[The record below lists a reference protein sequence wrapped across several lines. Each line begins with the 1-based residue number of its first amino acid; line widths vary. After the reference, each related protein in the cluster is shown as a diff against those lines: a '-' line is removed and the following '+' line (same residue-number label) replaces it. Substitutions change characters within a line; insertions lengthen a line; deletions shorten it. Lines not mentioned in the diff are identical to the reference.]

1 MQVDCQTGLLSP
13 TFLTSLALWVIPRP
27 CLNKGYERAEVS
39 FFLSQGWK
47 SYVCLTA
54 DSFNNSTPL
63 PFNSLDKSLSI
74 KVYMASHWSALSI
87 PLMFMDKHQPNA
99 LERLKATFHG
109 ALKND
114 FIFEYLSTIFEGE
127 WWGKTVP
134 ILTMSNTLQ
143 DKFFG
148 SHQLPVSTLKALPS
162 LRELWCLDQSRLC
175 PRSDSN
181 FMWNVLFAFF
191 VFHLLLLPEI
201 LSHWSSEEINW
212 SKPDLGFS
220 RGSKVYNE
228 GQLAF

>member
-63 PFNSLDKSLSI
+63 PFDSLDKSLSI

-162 LRELWCLDQSRLC
+162 LRELWCLDQSQLC

-181 FMWNVLFAFF
+181 FMWNVLSAFF

-201 LSHWSSEEINW
+201 LGH
-212 SKPDLGFS
+212 
-220 RGSKVYNE
+220 
-228 GQLAF
+228 